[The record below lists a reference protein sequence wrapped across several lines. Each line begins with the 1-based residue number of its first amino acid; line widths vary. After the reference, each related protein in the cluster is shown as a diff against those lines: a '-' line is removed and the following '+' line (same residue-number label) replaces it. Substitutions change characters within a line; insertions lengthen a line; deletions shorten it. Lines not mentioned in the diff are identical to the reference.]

1 MKSPLPPIRRLRSGL
16 KSMWRSS
23 WFGAWFATRCNIWR
37 AGVRP
42 YRRELLSKEWQS
54 MAVKLVLAERISPPS
69 PCLPEGGEALE
80 QALTNLAG
88 SLNKLRGQ
96 RVALAVGSRGIH
108 QLPAL
113 VGKAVE
119 IIRTAGG
126 EPVIFPAMGSHGGG
140 RASGQQAIL
149 ADLGI
154 TEAAAGAP
162 VICNAESTLLGIT
175 GAGCPVYINPLYK
188 TVDQIVLLNRIKY
201 HTDFSGET
209 ESGLLKML
217 AIGLGNPRGCRAIHG
232 FALKEGYVKAIQEAA
247 GYMLEHLP
255 VAFGIAVT
263 ENSQGKLDGVEAV
276 MPPDFLAAE
285 KRLLQ
290 KVKTG
295 SRGLP
300 VEELDVLL
308 VQEIGK
314 NISGTGMDTKVI
326 GRIMVK
332 GQQEPAEPRIG
343 RIAVLGLTE
352 ESHGNAIGIGLADIT
367 TRQVLAKIDLAA
379 TALNSI
385 SSMAPEQGRIPC
397 VAENDKAA
405 LEGAFLSLGCESPE
419 ELDIILIKNTMELER
434 MAISQPLFERL
445 RDRGK
450 VRAINEPTELKYDT
464 EGRLL
469 FTF

>member
-1 MKSPLPPIRRLRSGL
+1 
-16 KSMWRSS
+16 
-23 WFGAWFATRCNIWR
+23 
-37 AGVRP
+37 
-42 YRRELLSKEWQS
+42 
-54 MAVKLVLAERISPPS
+54 MAVKLVLAERIAPFS
-69 PCLPEGGEALE
+69 PCLPEGGKALE
-80 QALTNLAG
+80 QAVINLSG
-88 SLNKLRGQ
+88 SLTKLKGQ

-108 QLPAL
+108 QLPGL
-113 VGKAVE
+113 VKQAAAM
-119 IIRTAGG
+119 IREAGG
-126 EPVIFPAMGSHGGG
+126 QPVIFPAMGSHGGG

-154 TEAAAGAP
+154 TEEGVGAP
-162 VICNAESTLLGIT
+162 VVCSAENTLLGIT
-175 GAGCPVYINPLYK
+175 GDGCPVYINPLYE
-188 TVDQIVLLNRIKY
+188 TADQIVLLNRIKY

-217 AIGLGNPRGCRAIHG
+217 AIGLGNPRGCRAVHG
-232 FALKEGYVKAIQEAA
+232 FALKKGYAEAIQSVA
-247 GYMLEHLP
+247 GYMLERLP

-263 ENSQGKLDGVEAV
+263 ENSQGELAGVEALW
-276 MPPDFLAAE
+276 PKDFLAAE

-290 KVKTG
+290 KVKAE
-295 SRGLP
+295 SCGLP

-314 NISGTGMDTKVI
+314 NISGTGMDTKVV

-332 GQQEPAEPRIG
+332 GQKEPDKPRIG

-397 VAENDKAA
+397 VAEHDKAA
-405 LEGAFLSLGCESPE
+405 VEGAALSLGCEGPE
-419 ELDIILIKNTMELER
+419 ELDIILIKNTLCLER
-434 MAISQPLFERL
+434 LAISQPLFERL
-445 RDRGK
+445 RDRGR
-450 VRAINEPTELKYDT
+450 VRGIKEPEEMRYDAA
-464 EGRLL
+464 GRLL